1 MNMTNRRNK
10 VSKKSGDYRQISN
23 GHWQCLHCNHNPL
36 VTERG
41 IRTHIRNKHSVKNP
55 QLQPNKHSTTN
66 NTTNNNNK
74 NNNNSRNTSKIGR
87 PKGKSKKTTR
97 SPRAKTKKL
106 YKTKSGFISHQGIQL
121 SNDNNY
127 NPSRNRKLLVTK
139 KEFNKVSASIKQGGF
154 TIIPITLYFSDKG
167 FAKLSCGI
175 AKGKKKIDKR
185 ESIKQRDW
193 NIKKQRLLKNN

>member
-1 MNMTNRRNK
+1 MKIIAANNRAN
-10 VSKKSGDYRQISN
+10 YNFTISN
-23 GHWQCLHCNHNPL
+23 RIEAGIVLTGPEVKSLRIN
-36 VTERG
+36 TGSIRG
-41 IRTHIRNKHSVKNP
+41 SYIVEQKGELWLS
-55 QLQPNKHSTTN
+55 
-66 NTTNNNNK
+66 
-74 NNNNSRNTSKIGR
+74 NSFI
-87 PKGKSKKTTR
+87 KKYQ
-97 SPRAKTKKL
+97 K
-106 YKTKSGFISHQGIQL
+106 

-139 KEFNKVSASIKQGGF
+139 REFDKISGSIKQGGF
-154 TIIPITLYFSDKG
+154 TIIPLSIYFSDKG